1 LDYFGARYYLS
12 AYGRWGSVDPLREKH
27 AGWSPYAYVLG
38 NPLKLVDPDGRQ
50 VAAITGTC
58 CMELMTF
65 EKAGDQYLRRRDQ
78 FQLQRE
84 QGSYLKAAATLVW
97 APIEL
102 GLNVLGAADPVGLM
116 GGVSAVGMADDA
128 ARVLSQAD
136 DLARAAAKQSIGFAP
151 GTAENALSGLRSGG
165 GHAIRH
171 LEGSIIPNTGSLQS
185 RLDAFKE
192 IAIPILENPLHS
204 VDWRIGS
211 TQGRAFVG
219 NVNGYNVAIVVAK
232 EGPYKGK
239 VISSFIPDENQLFL
253 MKNKR

>member
-1 LDYFGARYYLS
+1 LDSFGARSYLS
-12 AYGRWGSVDPLREKH
+12 AYGRWGSVDPLSEKH
-27 AGWSPYAYVLG
+27 PAWSPYAYVLA

-136 DLARAAAKQSIGFAP
+136 DLARAATAIDRGGLTAAGRALQKHGGREGSAFPAAKGNPLSINQQGQNIVDEILGNRGSTTVIRNHPRFGQVTEVRAPDGRGLRYGPDGKFIGF
-151 GTAENALSGLRSGG
+151 
-165 GHAIRH
+165 
-171 LEGSIIPNTGSLQS
+171 LEPQ
-185 RLDAFKE
+185 K
-192 IAIPILENPLHS
+192 
-204 VDWRIGS
+204 
-211 TQGRAFVG
+211 
-219 NVNGYNVAIVVAK
+219 
-232 EGPYKGK
+232 
-239 VISSFIPDENQLFL
+239 
-253 MKNKR
+253 